1 MLHTHLRA
9 GNELKG
15 NAKSLGD
22 DIKGG
27 AKSAAHSVEDGFH
40 SVGNKLKFKGKKA
53 EVKGKARWWKFW

>member
-40 SVGNKLKFKGKKA
+40 SVGNKLKFKGK
-53 EVKGKARWWKFW
+53 ARWWKFW